1 MIIKNQEQQIIRKAA
16 LVNNELSMFR
26 WGMREALARR
36 SSSNVWGNGFI
47 FDTEK
52 ENVEKAF
59 QRFKKINKLYNLFPY
74 IEKELSKY
82 GRVVLTLNKSKTN
95 DILVNVVPQLFFSG
109 IGKVFCNEQ
118 LAVIYQRFDIDNKSI
133 LVKSTY
139 DTQKVKNEFYSMSET
154 QELLVMD
161 STKEV
166 EEYLQIPKEYTHNLG
181 FVPVVELVNINYYQT
196 NFNQYQFLMLSDWY
210 PANQYEELA
219 YQAFIDLE
227 KELML
232 NHSRI
237 VGTEGTQQ
245 LIQQLRAQQAQN
257 GRVVL
262 EDFLIETTHGTDIK
276 IMNGNGDFEKYTG
289 VINSIYDIYYKQS
302 GLSRFSEG
310 GGAQK
315 TVAETASIRSQMIE
329 TIKHKANLRE
339 FQILELISKA
349 LAMYGVIDY
358 FEDNS
363 INFKINTNIIK
374 DDAIYLDNLI
384 KQLEIGAIT
393 TIDIIKEFK
402 HVGEKEA
409 QEIYEKNKEFMEK
422 NNDFFGELFVDKE
435 NGSNP
440 DQEIDNT
447 GKHKDRAKNGEQ

>member
-1 MIIKNQEQQIIRKAA
+1 
-16 LVNNELSMFR
+16 
-26 WGMREALARR
+26 
-36 SSSNVWGNGFI
+36 
-47 FDTEK
+47 
-52 ENVEKAF
+52 
-59 QRFKKINKLYNLFPY
+59 
-74 IEKELSKY
+74 
-82 GRVVLTLNKSKTN
+82 
-95 DILVNVVPQLFFSG
+95 
-109 IGKVFCNEQ
+109 
-118 LAVIYQRFDIDNKSI
+118 
-133 LVKSTY
+133 
-139 DTQKVKNEFYSMSET
+139 
-154 QELLVMD
+154 
-161 STKEV
+161 
-166 EEYLQIPKEYTHNLG
+166 
-181 FVPVVELVNINYYQT
+181 
-196 NFNQYQFLMLSDWY
+196 
-210 PANQYEELA
+210 
-219 YQAFIDLE
+219 
-227 KELML
+227 ML

-245 LIQQLRAQQAQN
+245 LIQQLRQQQAES

-262 EDFLIETTHGTDIK
+262 EDFVIETTHGTDIK

-363 INFKINTNIIK
+363 INFHINTNIIK

-409 QEIYEKNKEFMEK
+409 KEIYEKNKEFMEK

-435 NGSNP
+435 NG
-440 DQEIDNT
+440 
-447 GKHKDRAKNGEQ
+447 

>member
-1 MIIKNQEQQIIRKAA
+1 M
-16 LVNNELSMFR
+16 
-26 WGMREALARR
+26 
-36 SSSNVWGNGFI
+36 
-47 FDTEK
+47 
-52 ENVEKAF
+52 
-59 QRFKKINKLYNLFPY
+59 
-74 IEKELSKY
+74 
-82 GRVVLTLNKSKTN
+82 
-95 DILVNVVPQLFFSG
+95 
-109 IGKVFCNEQ
+109 
-118 LAVIYQRFDIDNKSI
+118 
-133 LVKSTY
+133 
-139 DTQKVKNEFYSMSET
+139 
-154 QELLVMD
+154 
-161 STKEV
+161 
-166 EEYLQIPKEYTHNLG
+166 G
-181 FVPVVELVNINYYQT
+181 FVPVVELVNINYFQT
-196 NFNQYQFLMLSDWY
+196 NFNQYEFLTLSDWY

-289 VINSIYDIYYKQS
+289 VINNIYDIYYKQS

-363 INFKINTNIIK
+363 INFHINTNIIK
-374 DDAIYLDNLI
+374 DDAVYLDNLI

-409 QEIYEKNKEFMEK
+409 KEIYEKNKEFMEK

-440 DQEIDNT
+440 DQEIDSN